1 MTQYKFVSIIPAYNP
16 GEIVTEIVSAVSKHV
31 DLVIVVDD
39 GSDADNKRYLA
50 ECSLIENVHLITF
63 PGNKGKGYALI
74 AGLREAIKHEPDY
87 IFTIDS
93 DGQHD
98 PKEVPRFKQFIT
110 TSDQAYDLVIGTRK
124 IAEET
129 PLRSKIGN
137 IFTAKLF
144 NALFERTI
152 ADTQSGLRVLSAN
165 FAKDVVSRIQ
175 PGRYETEMRMLIH
188 AVETGRVIGNM
199 KIETIYLDQNKNS
212 KFRPLQD
219 SLRVL
224 MPLSKYTGVAF
235 ASFLVDYAIFLL
247 LSYVLGI
254 YYLISHVI
262 ARICSG
268 TFNFFS
274 NKHLVFKSR
283 GKKLG
288 EGLRYISAVLF
299 SLSMTGALLYCFV
312 DLLHIPRAL
321 AKPVAEFTMFLIN
334 FMVLNKFVFCNKD

>member
-152 ADTQSGLRVLSAN
+152 ADTQSGFRVLSAN
-165 FAKDVVSRIQ
+165 FAKDVVSGIL
-175 PGRYETEMRMLIH
+175 PGRYETEMRMLIY

-199 KIETIYLDQNKNS
+199 KIETIYFDKNKNS

-235 ASFLVDYAIFLL
+235 ASFLVDYTVFLL
-247 LSYVLGI
+247 LSYVFGI

-274 NKHLVFKSR
+274 NKHLVFKSK

-288 EGLRYISAVLF
+288 EGLRYIGAVFF
-299 SLSMTGALLYCFV
+299 SLSTTAALLYCFV
-312 DLLHIPRAL
+312 DFLHISRAL

-334 FMVLNKFVFCNKD
+334 FLVLNKFVFHNKG